1 MPSWLSIILAL
12 GGSTLCGLIVTGIW
26 NFLNKKALKNKE
38 LEEKIDLIALG
49 TQATLRNDLLNCYYA
64 CDKKGYKTHE
74 DIQNFADMYEAYHN
88 LHGNSFIEQT
98 AKIFA
103 RLPTEEE
110 YKRTHKGE

>member
-38 LEEKIDLIALG
+38 LQEKDKTEELIKTIKDNSKPLEEKIDLIALG

-64 CDKKGYKTHE
+64 CDKKGYKTHKMVTPKK
-74 DIQNFADMYEAYHN
+74 FKY
-88 LHGNSFIEQT
+88 LS
-98 AKIFA
+98 
-103 RLPTEEE
+103 RS
-110 YKRTHKGE
+110 KG